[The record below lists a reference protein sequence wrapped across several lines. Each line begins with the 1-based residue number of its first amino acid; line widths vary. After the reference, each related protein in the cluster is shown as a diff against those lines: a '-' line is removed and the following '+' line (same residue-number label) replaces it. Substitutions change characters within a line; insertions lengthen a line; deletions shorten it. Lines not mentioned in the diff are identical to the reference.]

1 MKRDKYSFLHE
12 SIQDARTIEHLLE
25 SVSRGL
31 GKGKLVLS
39 DEDDEIVLKPQGLLN
54 LKVSACQEEGSNRV
68 NIRITWQSEQKLKKR
83 RKRLTVSDK

>member
-12 SIQDARTIEHLLE
+12 SLQDAGTIEQLLE

-54 LKVSACQEEGSNRV
+54 LKVSACQEEGNNRV
-68 NIRITWQSEQKLKKR
+68 TIRITWQSEQKRKKR
-83 RKRLTVSDK
+83 KKHLTITEK